1 MTNSVVAHLITN
13 GNYAQLHF
21 DHRLPTLDTTKR
33 SQNGYDHGMDLVI
46 LRPKARLRQGRLLAK
61 RNAGQAMIELGNPVE
76 AYRELLEGFASIE
89 GLIHVQQVNGYALN
103 IEVGKLFKS
112 LDIGRNVAEL
122 MANSLFQKELQF
134 THGQEGDEAARPQL
148 DPEVKLEGLKI
159 IENFGDSI

>member
-1 MTNSVVAHLITN
+1 MNNSVVAHLIIN

-33 SQNGYDHGMDLVI
+33 SENGYDHGMDLVI

-61 RNAGQAMIELGNPVE
+61 RNAGQAMIEIGNPVE
-76 AYRELLEGFASIE
+76 AYRELLEGFANID
-89 GLIHVQQVNGYALN
+89 GLIHLQQVNSYALN

-112 LDIGRNVAEL
+112 LDIGRIVAEL
-122 MANSLFQKELQF
+122 VAKTLVQKELQF
-134 THGQEGDEAARPQL
+134 TFSQEADEASQIQL
-148 DPEVKLEGLKI
+148 NSGLKLDGLKI